1 VAQYRRRVVLHD
13 DELNIDEGDVRRLI
27 TEQFPEWRHER
38 IRRIAT
44 DGTVN
49 AIHRVGNGH
58 TARFPLRSSDPIEA
72 AAELRREAIAMDEF
86 ADVCPFPSPKH
97 VAMGRPGDG
106 YCCGYGGGTRCGVAG
121 RSTCSRPG
129 RRFGRAFADV
139 ESVFARGSGQ
149 GLTAGE
155 WNRFSEQLGLRIG
168 APLTLNSY
176 QLGTESID
184 GHQYPAVAVGT
195 DS

>member
-97 VAMGRPGDG
+97 VAMGAPETDI
-106 YCCGYGGGTRCGVAG
+106 A
-121 RSTCSRPG
+121 
-129 RRFGRAFADV
+129 AA
-139 ESVFARGSGQ
+139 
-149 GLTAGE
+149 TAAA
-155 WNRFSEQLGLRIG
+155 LGAVLLVG
-168 APLTLNSY
+168 P
-176 QLGTESID
+176 
-184 GHQYPAVAVGT
+184 PAVALDGALAAPLPTLNRYSRVAPARV
-195 DS
+195 

>member
-1 VAQYRRRVVLHD
+1 MLLWGA
-13 DELNIDEGDVRRLI
+13 
-27 TEQFPEWRHER
+27 PE
-38 IRRIAT
+38 T
-44 DGTVN
+44 D
-49 AIHRVGNGH
+49 I
-58 TARFPLRSSDPIEA
+58 A
-72 AAELRREAIAMDEF
+72 AATAAALGAVLLVGPPA
-86 ADVCPFPSPKH
+86 
-97 VAMGRPGDG
+97 VALDG
-106 YCCGYGGGTRCGVAG
+106 ALAAPC
-121 RSTCSRPG
+121 
-129 RRFGRAFADV
+129 ADV